1 MTDSFF
7 DFALILVAFMGASVF
22 IAILGLTVLIRSIRR
37 IQVPP
42 DADFFTTMRYIPL
55 ALVILLDLLDFGLD
69 ILSAPVMWIFLDRMG
84 LPNLRNKATVE
95 ALIPFTGPIPTFTVG
110 WILTRLFNLGTRE
123 TRYIEQYARQRS
135 DRHPPPARRRVNVID
150 ADERDW

>member
-7 DFALILVAFMGASVF
+7 DFAIILVAFMGASVF
-22 IAILGLTVLIRSIRR
+22 IAVLGLMALIRSIRR

-55 ALVILLDLLDFGLD
+55 TLVILLDLLDFGLD
-69 ILSAPVMWIFLDRMG
+69 VLSAPVMWIFLDRMG

-95 ALIPFTGPIPTFTVG
+95 AIIPFTGPIPTFTVG
-110 WILTRLFNLGTRE
+110 WILARLLNLGTHE

-135 DRHPPPARRRVNVID
+135 TQHPSSARRRVNVID
-150 ADERDW
+150 ADDPDW

>member
-1 MTDSFF
+1 MTDSFV
-7 DFALILVAFMGASVF
+7 DIATILLAFMGASVF
-22 IAILGLTVLIRSIRR
+22 IAVLGLLALIRSIRR

-55 ALVILLDLLDFGLD
+55 TLVILLDLLDFGLD
-69 ILSAPVMWIFLDRMG
+69 VLSAPVMWIFLDRMG

-95 ALIPFTGPIPTFTVG
+95 AIIPFTGPIPTFTVG
-110 WILTRLFNLGTRE
+110 WILTRLLNLGTRE

-135 DRHPPPARRRVNVID
+135 DHHPPPTRRRVNVID